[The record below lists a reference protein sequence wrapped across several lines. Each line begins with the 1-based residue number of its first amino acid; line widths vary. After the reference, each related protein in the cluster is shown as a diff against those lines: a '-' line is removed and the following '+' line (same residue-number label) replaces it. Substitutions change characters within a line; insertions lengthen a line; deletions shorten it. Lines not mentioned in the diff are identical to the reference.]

1 MAAIPD
7 TTTPAATTSATRP
20 LRLLWLIDSLHI
32 GGAEALAVT
41 FARHVDRS
49 RVELFVCCLNS
60 IGGNPL
66 EADLRAAGIT
76 PLNLGARN
84 LRDVR
89 AFRRLLQF
97 VREQE
102 IDLVHAHLTYASI
115 WGALLARVTGIPMV
129 SSLHV
134 RVASTREQETS
145 EQQRK
150 RVGVRDRLLRFTL
163 RRWSSA
169 VIMVSAA
176 LRDDYLAGGGLH
188 GAPLRVVHNGIEVE
202 RFAGDRTATRVRLQR
217 ELGIPLDV
225 PLAAT
230 VSVLRPGKGVEVL
243 LEAMRV
249 VPRLHVLIIGDGP
262 KRDEWCAMADAYG
275 LSDRV
280 HWAGFRRDVNELL
293 PGADLMIHPSLDDAF
308 PTVLLEAAAAAL
320 PVVASRLGGIPE
332 IVQEGVTGTLVP
344 GGDASQ
350 LAIAVRTLLANPEA
364 LEEMGAAARAR
375 AEALFSTRA
384 WIDRLDAVY
393 GEALRNK

>member
-1 MAAIPD
+1 MPDLSRPATASVAA
-7 TTTPAATTSATRP
+7 RP
-20 LRLLWLIDSLHI
+20 LRLLWLIDSLHV

-66 EADLRAAGIT
+66 EADLRATGVT

-84 LRDVR
+84 LRDIR
-89 AFRRLLQF
+89 AFRRLIDF

-102 IDLVHAHLTYASI
+102 IDLLHAHLTYASI
-115 WGALLARVTGIPMV
+115 WGALLSRVTGIPMV

-134 RVASTREQETS
+134 RVASTREQESS
-145 EQQRK
+145 ERQRR
-150 RVGVRDRLLRFTL
+150 RVNVRDRLLRFTL
-163 RRWSSA
+163 RRWSAA

-176 LRDDYLAGGGLH
+176 LRDDYLSGGGLRD
-188 GAPLRVVHNGIEVE
+188 APLRVVHNGIEIE
-202 RFAGDRTATRVRLQR
+202 RFAGNHTATRARLER
-217 ELGIPLDV
+217 EFAIPPNV

-230 VSVLRPGKGVEVL
+230 VSVLRPGKGLEVL
-243 LEAMRV
+243 LEALRV
-249 VPRLHVLIIGDGP
+249 VPQLHALVIGDGP
-262 KRDEWCAMADAYG
+262 KRDEWRAMADAYG

-308 PTVLLEAAAAAL
+308 PTVLLEAGAAGL

-332 IVQEGVTGTLVP
+332 IVEEGVTGMLVP

-350 LAIAVRTLLANPEA
+350 LAHAIQTLLANPNE
-364 LEEMGAAARAR
+364 LEQMGIAARAR
-375 AEALFSTRA
+375 AEELFSTRA

-393 GEALRNK
+393 AEALEKK